1 MNVRKTNR
9 NLDTINVEVH
19 SGRKRYTTVWDF
31 ENMSTCLDENCEDDD
46 DNSGCD
52 EKFLA
57 ANVFWKGEN
66 QGKGNCSSQATVGQT
81 KLVF

>member
-1 MNVRKTNR
+1 
-9 NLDTINVEVH
+9 
-19 SGRKRYTTVWDF
+19 
-31 ENMSTCLDENCEDDD
+31 MSTCLDENCEDDD

-81 KLVF
+81 KLVFQVEGDGAERVNNLSQDQHA